1 MTTTP
6 AQASTRLTGASAWP
20 NVRLVGLMC
29 CCWWVAHNQLL
40 FAMSVYEKADPDYHG
55 NITVP
60 VLWDKKEE
68 TIVNN
73 ESSEVRHQL
82 RRACG
87 LASA

>member
-1 MTTTP
+1 
-6 AQASTRLTGASAWP
+6 
-20 NVRLVGLMC
+20 
-29 CCWWVAHNQLL
+29 
-40 FAMSVYEKADPDYHG
+40 MSVYEKADPDYHG

-82 RRACG
+82 RRACD